1 MEARIADVSRGV
13 AWFTGG
19 WRLFMKN
26 PGVWVVLGVIFIASL
41 FVLALI
47 PLLGQLLIALF
58 APVLSA
64 GLLHAAREADNGR
77 ALEIPH
83 VLQGFREKE
92 KLTPLLS
99 LGGVALA
106 GLILSIALAFA
117 IGGASMVA
125 MMAGRHEMGGGAAAG
140 VLVALLAVLLVQ
152 LVVAMALVYA
162 VPLVM
167 FKAMPATQALGSS
180 LKACLRNFLPL
191 TVFGVI
197 YLFVA
202 VVATVPFFL
211 GWIVLLPASA
221 GMLYLSYKD
230 LYENGTSP

>member
-1 MEARIADVSRGV
+1 MEARTADVSRGV

-26 PGVWVVLGVIFIASL
+26 PGVWVVLGVIFIATL

-47 PLLGQLLIALF
+47 PLLGQLLMALF

-64 GLLHAAREADNGR
+64 GLLHAAREADADR

-125 MMAGRHEMGGGAAAG
+125 MMAGRHEMGGGAAG
-140 VLVALLAVLLVQ
+140 VLVALAAVLLVQ
-152 LVVAMALVYA
+152 LIVAMALVYA

-167 FKAMPATQALGSS
+167 FRGIPATVALGSS
-180 LKACLRNFLPL
+180 FRACLRNFLPL

-197 YLFVA
+197 YFFVA
-202 VVATVPFFL
+202 VAATLPIFL

-230 LYENGTSP
+230 LYEAA

>member
-1 MEARIADVSRGV
+1 MQAKTADVSRGIV
-13 AWFTGG
+13 WFTGG

-47 PLLGQLLIALF
+47 PLLGQLLMALF
-58 APVLSA
+58 APVLAA
-64 GLLHAAREADNGR
+64 GLLHAAREADNDR
-77 ALEIPH
+77 TLEIPH

-106 GLILSIALAFA
+106 GLVLSVALAFA

-125 MMAGRHEMGGGAAAG
+125 AMTGRHEMGGGATIG

-152 LVVAMALVYA
+152 LVVAMALAYA

-167 FKAMPATQALGSS
+167 FKGIPASQALGSS
-180 LKACLRNFLPL
+180 FKACLRNFLPL

-202 VVATVPFFL
+202 VAATLPFFL

-230 LYENGTSP
+230 LYENSG

>member
-1 MEARIADVSRGV
+1 MEAKTVDVSRGV

-26 PGVWVVLGVIFIASL
+26 PGVWVVLGVIFLATL

-47 PLLGQLLIALF
+47 PMLGQLLMALV

-64 GLLHAAREADNGR
+64 GLLYAAREADNDR

-83 VLQGFREKE
+83 VLQGFREQE

-106 GLILSIALAFA
+106 GLILSVVLAFA

-125 MMAGRHEMGGGAAAG
+125 TMAGRHEMSGGASAAM
-140 VLVALLAVLLVQ
+140 LAALLA
-152 LVVAMALVYA
+152 AMALAYA

-167 FKAMPATQALGSS
+167 FRGIPATEALGSS
-180 LKACLRNFLPL
+180 FKACLRNFLPL

-202 VVATVPFFL
+202 VLATLPLLL

-230 LYENGTSP
+230 LYEAA